1 MPVLALGISHRR
13 ATVELLER
21 LAFTDDAL
29 PKAYKRLTDLEPVDE
44 GVILS
49 TCNRVEVYASVP
61 SYHAGFQA
69 LKRFLADS
77 AEMEPDDLAEPL
89 YSHYEDAAAEHLFNV
104 AAGLDSMVLG
114 EPQILTQVRAAH
126 RSASAENASGPVV
139 SSLFAEAARAGRR
152 VRAETGIGASPHAFV
167 EAGIDLAER
176 ALGPLQKRRALVVGA
191 GSMANLA
198 VEHLRERGVRDLHI
212 LNRSSGR
219 AERLASRA
227 GAGASSGDLSS
238 LRRELAKAD
247 LVVSLTGAPSIVISR
262 DDIEAAAPRE
272 RFILDLAVPRDVD
285 PAVQEVAGVELV
297 DLFDVRGHL
306 ERTSTATEEALAA
319 AREIVTEEVRR
330 SSLRR
335 RSDRVAPLIRALLAR
350 GDEVRAAEL
359 RRFASQL
366 SGLSVDQREAVER
379 LAEGIVAKLLHP
391 PVVAL
396 KERAAAGSA
405 DETARM
411 LAELFRLGP
420 PEA

>member
-1 MPVLALGISHRR
+1 MPVLALGISYRR
-13 ATVELLER
+13 APVELLER

-29 PKAYKRLTDLEPVDE
+29 PKSYRRLIDLEPVDE

-77 AEMEPDDLAEPL
+77 GEVESDDMAEPL

-126 RSASAENASGPVV
+126 RSAAAESASGPMV

-176 ALGPLQKRRALVVGA
+176 ALGPLQEHRALVVGA
-191 GSMANLA
+191 GLMANLA
-198 VEHLRERGVRDLHI
+198 VEHLRLRGVRDLHI
-212 LNRSSGR
+212 LNRSPGR
-219 AERLASRA
+219 AERLASK
-227 GAGASSGDLSS
+227 AGASSGDLSA
-238 LRRELAKAD
+238 LRGEIATSD
-247 LVVSLTGAPSIVISR
+247 LVVSLTGASNIVISR
-262 DDIEAAAPRE
+262 EDVEPAAPKH
-272 RFILDLAVPRDVD
+272 RFLLDLAVPRDVD
-285 PAVQEVAGVELV
+285 PSVQEVPGIELV

-330 SSLRR
+330 FSLRR
-335 RSDRVAPLIRALLAR
+335 RSERVAPLIRALLAR
-350 GDEVRAAEL
+350 GDEIRVAEL
-359 RRFASQL
+359 HRFASQL
-366 SGLSVDQREAVER
+366 SELSEDQREAVDR

-391 PVVAL
+391 AVVAL
-396 KERAAAGSA
+396 KEGAAAGSA
-405 DETARM
+405 DEAARM